1 MTKPRSR
8 SVAAG
13 IADRIL
19 VLRGQR
25 VLLDSDLA
33 ELYGVP
39 TARLNQLVR
48 RNRDRFPH
56 DFAFQLEINELRE
69 NLLQIATGSRKH

>member
-1 MTKPRSR
+1 MTKPRSS

-39 TARLNQLVR
+39 TARLNQQVH

-56 DFAFQLEINELRE
+56 DFAFQLEINESRE
-69 NLLQIATGSRKH
+69 NVLQIATGSRKH